1 MIGSIVLTVLGIMIL
16 LGIGHSAVKDFGVP
30 SLALILL
37 VAAIVGLNFIP
48 PFTFGE
54 VSFSVGTLL
63 LVSSALFFLIFRGTL
78 KNRLVCLLI
87 TVALTGLLYG
97 AVRLAGYFGAEAW
110 STVNLYHGLIIGA
123 LAFAFTR
130 NTKYGFIAGVLSVAA
145 TSLIF
150 SRNFDLFYTPA
161 ILAGSVAAV
170 LYATVSALMPRRPS
184 RLAYYFE
191 TGRMLD

>member
-37 VAAIVGLNFIP
+37 AAAIVGLNFIP

-54 VSFSVGTLL
+54 VTFSIGTLL
-63 LVSSALFFLIFRGTL
+63 LVATALFFLIFGGTL
-78 KNRLVCLLI
+78 KNRLICLLI

-97 AVRLAGYFGAEAW
+97 SVRLAGYFGAEAW
-110 STVNLYHGLIIGA
+110 SSVNLYHGLIIGA
-123 LAFAFTR
+123 LAFALTR

-145 TSLIF
+145 TSLVF

-170 LYATVSALMPRRPS
+170 LYATVSALMPKRPS
-184 RLAYYFE
+184 RFAYYFE

>member
-48 PFTFGE
+48 PFTFEE

-63 LVSSALFFLIFRGTL
+63 LIASALFFLIFKGTL
-78 KNRLVCLLI
+78 KNRITCLLI
-87 TVALTGLLYG
+87 TIVLTGLLYG
-97 AVRLAGYFGAEAW
+97 AVRIADYFGRDGWNE
-110 STVNLYHGLIIGA
+110 VNLYHGLIVGA
-123 LAFAFTR
+123 LAFALTR

-145 TSLIF
+145 ASLIF
-150 SRNFDLFYTPA
+150 SRDFDLLYTPA
-161 ILAGSVAAV
+161 VLAGSVAAV

-184 RLAYYFE
+184 RMAYYFE